1 MIIILGTLGRVRVP
15 HVAHAPFA
23 VVLAAAIWIR
33 VIAVLAYP
41 APLWFGDSP
50 GYLEAAVRLR
60 PGETRPSGYPFLLW
74 LIEPLHSFTAVVAV
88 QHAIGLLSG
97 VVVYVVV
104 LRAGRAAWPADE
116 PGRWSW
122 RVWAPGLFAAAL
134 TVPVLIPVHQVA
146 IEHMLMSDSLFTFL
160 LLVAVAAVLWRRR
173 STWWLG
179 AIAGT
184 FTAFAALTR
193 SAGLPLIAVILVA
206 MLLRRAGWQACVAA
220 VVAFVLPV
228 VGYMAW
234 FQAVYGQFKLGK
246 ADSIWLYG
254 RTASFADCRVIKPR
268 PELRIMC
275 PKRTDPRMSRPFA
288 AMWTKDSAFREI
300 PGWVTGERAD
310 RLAGEFAWEAIEK
323 QPGDYAKVVVHDTF
337 MAFEWNRKPYPT
349 PWTWLQYEFPQGEA
363 WSDEQ
368 ALLAAKY
375 DPDGGETKV
384 VRPWAGQ
391 VLAYQ
396 NDFAMPG
403 TFLGILLLG
412 GLAGPF
418 LRVRARGRWRPLRP
432 VRHWATGALLPWGTS
447 LALLVIPAA
456 TADFDYRYVLPAV
469 PFACMALGISLSGRA
484 AA

>member
-1 MIIILGTLGRVRVP
+1 MRVP
-15 HVAHAPFA
+15 HVAHVPFA

-33 VIAVLAYP
+33 IIAVLAYP

-50 GYLEAAVRLR
+50 GYLEAAIRLR

-97 VVVYVVV
+97 VLVYAVV
-104 LRAGRAAWPADE
+104 LRAGRAARPPDE

-122 RVWAPGLFAAAL
+122 RVWAP
-134 TVPVLIPVHQVA
+134 
-146 IEHMLMSDSLFTFL
+146 
-160 LLVAVAAVLWRRR
+160 
-173 STWWLG
+173 TWWLG

-206 MLLRRAGWQACVAA
+206 MLLRQAGWRACVAA
-220 VVAFVLPV
+220 VVMFVLPV

-234 FQAVYGQFKLGK
+234 FQAVYGQFKLAK

-254 RTASFADCRVIKPR
+254 RTASFADCRVIDPR

-275 PKRTDPRMSRPFA
+275 PQRTDSRMSRPFA

-300 PGWVTGERAD
+300 PGWVTGEQAN
-310 RLAGEFAWEAIEK
+310 RLAGEFALEAIEK

-337 MAFEWNRKPYPT
+337 MAFEWNRRPYPT
-349 PWTWLQYEFPQGEA
+349 PWTWLQYEFPEGEA

-375 DPDGGETKV
+375 DPDGGETRV

-396 NDFAMPG
+396 DHFAMPG
-403 TFLGILLLG
+403 TFLGILLIG

-418 LRVRARGRWRPLRP
+418 LHVRARGRWRPLRP
-432 VRHWATGALLPWGTS
+432 VRHWGTGALLPWGTS

-469 PFACMALGISLSGRA
+469 PFACMALGLATLPPPRRPRPTVVDGKDDADPRRGHERPEPAGSKTRSTARDAALPSSSGQNRSTKA
-484 AA
+484 SYRDL